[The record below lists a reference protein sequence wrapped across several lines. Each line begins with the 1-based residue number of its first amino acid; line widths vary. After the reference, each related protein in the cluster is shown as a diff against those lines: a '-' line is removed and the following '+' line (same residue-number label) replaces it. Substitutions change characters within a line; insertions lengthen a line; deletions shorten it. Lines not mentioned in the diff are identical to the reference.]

1 MKKGQKRQLTVSLL
15 SAGAVFLVLALL
27 LRWNFVLSAV
37 LAVGVYVGLF
47 LLLTP
52 RPEPGTMFYA
62 ARPDGE
68 QLAAW
73 MEEAGRDLAQV
84 ALAAGQITDA
94 EIQCAAVELAGTGE
108 HIYRYLREQPDKI
121 PAARRFLTYYLDT
134 VGRILIQYVKFQE
147 AGLRTEEVLGF
158 QDKVRTVLPKLRAG
172 FEEQLSQL
180 MAAERFDAEADMQVL
195 ERLLDTEGFS
205 CGEKR
210 S

>member
-37 LAVGVYVGLF
+37 LAVGCMWGSSSCS
-47 LLLTP
+47 P
-52 RPEPGTMFYA
+52 PGRSLTMFYA

-68 QLAAW
+68 QLQAAW

-94 EIQCAAVELAGTGE
+94 ETQRAAVELAGTGE

-158 QDKVRTVLPKLRAG
+158 QDKVRAVLPKLRAG

>member
-1 MKKGQKRQLTVSLL
+1 MKIHWHKPLYMGARAREKRFRIIQRLRLGCPMHGTHVITPAVGERNLLDIYPAWEMKKPCYRDREFFILGI
-15 SAGAVFLVLALL
+15 GAD
-27 LRWNFVLSAV
+27 
-37 LAVGVYVGLF
+37 Y
-47 LLLTP
+47 
-52 RPEPGTMFYA
+52 
-62 ARPDGE
+62 D
-68 QLAAW
+68 
-73 MEEAGRDLAQV
+73 D
-84 ALAAGQITDA
+84 
-94 EIQCAAVELAGTGE
+94 AVELAGTGE

-158 QDKVRTVLPKLRAG
+158 QDKVRAVLPKLRAG